1 MIFTSLADAA
11 RNDVTSARMAK
22 ALEFLARPDLA
33 ELAPGRHEIMGDE
46 VFANVQEL
54 TTVRPG
60 EKNYEAHRR
69 YADVHYVISGE
80 ELMGVA
86 PVGECEPVG
95 EFSEADD
102 FGLYVPG
109 DREAWATLRPGDLVV
124 TPPCDAHKPGCCPG
138 EPAQL
143 KKVCV
148 KVLVD

>member
-109 DREAWATLRPGDLVV
+109 DREAWATLLPRRAG
-124 TPPCDAHKPGCCPG
+124 A
-138 EPAQL
+138 AQEGL
-143 KKVCV
+143 REGAR
-148 KVLVD
+148 